1 MSDYTPTTEQ
11 VRERYILPAHRINH
25 EERGEEF
32 DRWLA
37 EEIRDAKAESL
48 REFARSLDL
57 ESIAEEWAGPD
68 GAGHWSAGNAVSSVQ
83 MMAYVHAD
91 REGRSQ

>member
-1 MSDYTPTTEQ
+1 MSDYVPTTEQ

-37 EEIRDAKAESL
+37 AEIAAAEKRGWDECVNEAGDL
-48 REFARSLDL
+48 GLIHDIGVREMLARN
-57 ESIAEEWAGPD
+57 P
-68 GAGHWSAGNAVSSVQ
+68 HR
-83 MMAYVHAD
+83 AD
-91 REGRSQ
+91 RIEEGT